1 MRLKFMSLNSLHLL
15 TDGNDLMD
23 IQRILRQC
31 ALLKKLRQRLF
42 VKGIIHNPAEPCL
55 HIWIISVADSLH
67 KQFPK
72 RLIIKG
78 DFTKNIKNLS
88 TERLTFLLQ
97 FGKKTL
103 EHHPL
108 TGLVGNKIPEI
119 ADLRLSNSVDSAEPL
134 LQPIWIPRQIVIDHE
149 VGSL

>member
-15 TDGNDLMD
+15 TDGNDFMD

-31 ALLKKLRQRLF
+31 ALLKKFRQSLF

-55 HIWIISVADSLH
+55 HLRIITVADSLH

-72 RLIIKG
+72 RLIIKS
-78 DFTKNIKNLS
+78 DFAKNIENLPA
-88 TERLTFLLQ
+88 EGLTLLLQ
-97 FGKKTL
+97 LGKKTL
-103 EHHPL
+103 EHHTL
-108 TGLVGNKIPEI
+108 TGLIGNKIPEI
-119 ADLRLSNSVDSAEPL
+119 ADLRLPNSVDPAEPL
-134 LQPIWIPRQIVIDHE
+134 LQPIWIPRQVVIDHE